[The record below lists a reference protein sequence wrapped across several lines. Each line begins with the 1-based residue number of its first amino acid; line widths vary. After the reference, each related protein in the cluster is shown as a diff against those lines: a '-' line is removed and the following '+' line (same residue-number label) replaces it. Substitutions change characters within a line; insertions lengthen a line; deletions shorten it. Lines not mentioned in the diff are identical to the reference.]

1 MGMKKILILV
11 LILLPQLSF
20 ADELNDFQIEGISL
34 GESLLNYF
42 PEKEI
47 KAAEYKNPVDKK
59 DKYRISAIY
68 SRKFKTYHAVEFSY
82 LKNDK
87 KYIIVGMSSALTGL
101 SEKKFEDSYNKIV
114 SDLKEFFPNAQV
126 LADKPIHPWN
136 KKTKTKR
143 TSFKINPRDK
153 FYAISAVYLNFPEDE
168 TRFVDNVG
176 VTINTDEYNIYLN
189 AIE

>member
-1 MGMKKILILV
+1 MRKILIIF

-34 GESLLNYF
+34 GESLLNHF

-68 SRKFKTYHAVEFSY
+68 SKKFKTYHAIEFSY

-87 KYIIVGMSSALTGL
+87 KYIIAGMSSALTGL

-114 SDLKEFFPNAQV
+114 SDLKEFFPNAQFI
-126 LADKPIHPWN
+126 ADKPSG

-176 VTINTDEYNIYLN
+176 VN
-189 AIE
+189 